1 MREVDCSTF
10 FLNMVQ
16 VRIGFGLDYLFK
28 YKALWYVE
36 CCWTWL
42 FLHISKHFD
51 MWSVVEFDLTS
62 PHQSTLVYGVLLNLT
77 LPPYIKTFWYVECCW
92 IWSFLLTSKCLNVRN
107 IVESEVPLYIWY
119 GKTSEK
125 LILSHIKVLWYGK
138 YSDEK
143 PKQIPIN
150 FHISKCFAME
160 NVLNMK
166 VHMVYIK
173 VFIFFKKIQPGFYFN
188 LNCIYYIR
196 TFWCGKY
203 FNKKS
208 NMNSKIIFKKMHNNT
223 LDLYLLY
230 ANDIFLAQIDLIK
243 STCSL
248 APAPFPFLRW

>member
-1 MREVDCSTF
+1 MLLNLTF
-10 FLNMVQ
+10 PPH
-16 VRIGFGLDYLFK
+16 I
-28 YKALWYVE
+28 KALWYVE
-36 CCWTWL
+36 CCWIWPYFST
-42 FLHISKHFD
+42 SKHFGI
-51 MWSVVEFDLTS
+51 WSIVEPDLTS
-62 PHQSTLVYGVLLNLT
+62 LYQNILICGVLLNLIFS
-77 LPPYIKTFWYVECCW
+77 PYIKVLECEEYCW
-92 IWSFLLTSKCLNVRN
+92 IWGSSPYL
-107 IVESEVPLYIWY
+107 IW
-119 GKTSEK
+119 ENLRK
-125 LILSHIKVLWYGK
+125 LILFHIKVLWCGK

-143 PKQIPIN
+143 PNQIPIN

-173 VFIFFKKIQPGFYFN
+173 VFIFLKKIQPGFYFN

-230 ANDIFLAQIDLIK
+230 ANDIFLTQIDLIK